1 MSKFRLHL
9 DKSDIGKRGCYIL
22 TTDIEQKESKTIQ
35 TFEGNEVTLYTPQKL
50 NNNLRTA
57 LPTIGKIVV
66 CLGDTEFNVGDEVI
80 CKHFTFLDIN
90 KESKHVHEDEKGT
103 RYYKAYNEDV
113 YFKITGDDLEPRNG
127 VVLSEPILDKLI
139 NTTLDLTGDLVGCRR
154 DIVKVLKTWTGCEVE
169 KIRSEYRR
177 KLANQKSKVRR
188 REGNL
193 EKGEEEREE
202 LLKKLK
208 LQERENAKLNRELEK
223 KDDIISEV
231 KARKRKVIVKEKV
244 HPLSKEA
251 KRLERIASKPIN
263 EKHIDTFGVVAKT
276 EKFRIEN
283 KLTAN
288 HLIVLLRADTETYVT
303 VTDMKIMQKKAVAQ
317 LVERGLLAIQKVM
330 RVNHY
335 YPTVEGKE
343 LVKKYRDYISY
354 GNNPIL
360 KNENT

>member
-1 MSKFRLHL
+1 MEDTEIKRTDKTKKKSAGYFYAEWKRWRVDGKSSKDLKSMIVDLKSCIRFLLFR
-9 DKSDIGKRGCYIL
+9 IKRLKYVI
-22 TTDIEQKESKTIQ
+22 QKKDELIK
-35 TFEGNEVTLYTPQKL
+35 TLYT
-50 NNNLRTA
+50 
-57 LPTIGKIVV
+57 
-66 CLGDTEFNVGDEVI
+66 VG
-80 CKHFTFLDIN
+80 
-90 KESKHVHEDEKGT
+90 
-103 RYYKAYNEDV
+103 
-113 YFKITGDDLEPRNG
+113 
-127 VVLSEPILDKLI
+127 
-139 NTTLDLTGDLVGCRR
+139 
-154 DIVKVLKTWTGCEVE
+154 EVE

-193 EKGEEEREE
+193 EKGEEERGE

-244 HPLSKEA
+244 HPLSKDA

-343 LVKKYRDYISY
+343 LLKKYRDYISY